1 MVILAIII
9 STLVGVAIGVF
20 TSQYCAAN
28 AVVTGNA
35 KSVRDKLVEIH
46 DHQKYLSND
55 EFVKLFNELYYGDT
69 VKIDDGNR
77 EVFTYRAI
85 EELTNQI
92 RKAPWLFRTYFKY
105 KG

>member
-1 MVILAIII
+1 MVIIAVVI
-9 STLVGVAIGVF
+9 SILVGVVIGVYL
-20 TSQYCAAN
+20 TQYLNAN
-28 AVVTGNA
+28 AAITDNA
-35 KSVRDKLVEIH
+35 KAVRDKLAEIH
-46 DHQKYLSND
+46 NHQKYLSND